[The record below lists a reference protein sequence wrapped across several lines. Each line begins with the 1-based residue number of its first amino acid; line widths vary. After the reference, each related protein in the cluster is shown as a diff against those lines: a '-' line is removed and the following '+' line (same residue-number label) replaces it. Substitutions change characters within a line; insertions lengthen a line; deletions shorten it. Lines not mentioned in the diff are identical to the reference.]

1 MGLKKQA
8 VSPNR
13 HVPLHRSS
21 SGFVLLHTLWLLL
34 VASALISG
42 LLILANQTSVNF
54 SLTDL
59 ETRRDLAQESAVEL
73 AIHDIVTRG
82 ARSRWLNPPTAT
94 EVVEIEGQR
103 IALSVQNVAGLVDA
117 GSSETTVL
125 ETLLDGALNRDGAIV
140 LARIDAARSKLGT
153 RTRPFSTYSE
163 LRAITHITDHAFGCL
178 YQSITLFSESLEPNQ
193 SLMPLSLAKLLH
205 VKRRES
211 QTASAMETGGSAA
224 GATYRIEAVSVPT
237 NDLAGQVL
245 SIEVTITGRHSP
257 SHLIRSWLYLPRV
270 TNMIPCP

>member
-13 HVPLHRSS
+13 HVPLHQSS

-59 ETRRDLAQESAVEL
+59 ETRRELAQESAVEL

-125 ETLLDGALNRDGAIV
+125 KTLLDGTLNRDGAIV
-140 LARIDAARSKLGT
+140 LARIDAARSKRG
-153 RTRPFSTYSE
+153 TRPFSTYAE
-163 LRAITHITDHAFGCL
+163 LRAITQITDQEFGCL
-178 YQSITLFSESLEPNQ
+178 YQSITIFSGRLEPNTL
-193 SLMPLSLAKLLH
+193 LMPLSLAKLLH
-205 VKRRES
+205 AKRYES
-211 QTASAMETGGSAA
+211 QTASVMETSGSTA

-237 NDLAGQVL
+237 NDLDGQVL
-245 SIEVTITGRHSP
+245 SIEVTIIGRHSP
-257 SHLIRSWLYLPRV
+257 SHLIRSWLRLPQTV
-270 TNMIPCP
+270 NSMSCS